1 VENIS
6 STLRDSRSGSRG
18 GAGTMLCRTPQ
29 GVSINCRRGEQLERH
44 ADDIRGAAPRRLRGD
59 ARPPGTAA
67 LARNELFRRGILG
80 MLRKS
85 TRPPLTFAKV
95 RPHRAKVLAM
105 QRGGL

>member
-44 ADDIRGAAPRRLRGD
+44 AAISATPHPGACAAMRG
-59 ARPPGTAA
+59 
-67 LARNELFRRGILG
+67 RRGL
-80 MLRKS
+80 
-85 TRPPLTFAKV
+85 
-95 RPHRAKVLAM
+95 
-105 QRGGL
+105 QRLPEMSYFVAEF